1 MPKIMLPRLLS
12 ICTFSCQITLFFVS
26 NFDLARLLP
35 LLPLDYS
42 TIQLFNP
49 AAPSR
54 QAGSALRS
62 DQTQK
67 SLNSPSPM
75 EITSSGLTSPPRR
88 ISDFFSGTVT
98 SFSLALFTGSAMA
111 LWTSAPTLVPPA
123 IYFLLT
129 AYCLL
134 SFSFSTIN
142 SRPLEPITLTFSPC
156 SAISVLVAFQ
166 YSP

>member
-1 MPKIMLPRLLS
+1 MTAAP
-12 ICTFSCQITLFFVS
+12 
-26 NFDLARLLP
+26 LAHLLP

-42 TIQLFNP
+42 TIQLCNP

-134 SFSFSTIN
+134 IPAAATIIVSFVRTV
-142 SRPLEPITLTFSPC
+142 LEDNTLKRELAGYS
-156 SAISVLVAFQ
+156 Q
-166 YSP
+166 YAEKVRYRLIPGIW